1 MKQWFPWSAAFF
13 ATSLGFASV
22 GQKSKQGGGVLFRCV
37 LCAVLLTD
45 SDIKNNTDR
54 LCGCRTL
61 IATEETLL
69 HPSRNPHLTREQ
81 IEDELKEFLGL
92 EKVIWLWKGMAGDDA
107 VGTECF

>member
-1 MKQWFPWSAAFF
+1 MQPAKIEVS
-13 ATSLGFASV
+13 
-22 GQKSKQGGGVLFRCV
+22 
-37 LCAVLLTD
+37 
-45 SDIKNNTDR
+45 IY
-54 LCGCRTL
+54 GCRTL

-107 VGTECF
+107 VRIQWT

>member
-1 MKQWFPWSAAFF
+1 MAQ
-13 ATSLGFASV
+13 LGWRAH
-22 GQKSKQGGGVLFRCV
+22 
-37 LCAVLLTD
+37 
-45 SDIKNNTDR
+45 
-54 LCGCRTL
+54 RTL

-107 VGTECF
+107 VRTASAAKLLITMRA